1 MIGKDGSVSKE
12 FRFRSTSCQNSPDE
26 ARNVFHRQTSEPVK
40 NNAKLDSI
48 SEVARDF
55 PARQQSETPNTTD
68 NSNSKPEPEPFKET
82 NFDIPTSS
90 IEAEIVKPEE
100 VKTPETPSV
109 PSVNKPSSDNA
120 VLVGNLLSRKKSEK
134 ILEDLSNLVLK
145 ETESLD
151 EELSS
156 LPQPGQTGKEN
167 KNEKENSKEKNIF
180 LDQLSTT
187 PSPPGDN
194 YNSVYNI
201 EAEVVK
207 EKLEKSE
214 EEKETTPV
222 SSVEVKSSLDSE
234 LPANSFYQTSVP
246 SPLARKQE
254 SQGGGGDSNSMLDF
268 CISRSGSE
276 QAANRAKNVYK
287 FQPQVRKP
295 SLVRNRKKSYKRSKS
310 YAGGTVSLSQ
320 CPLCAR
326 LFER

>member
-12 FRFRSTSCQNSPDE
+12 FRFRSTSCQNSQDE
-26 ARNVFHRQTSEPVK
+26 PKNVFHRQTSEPVK

-48 SEVARDF
+48 SETTREL
-55 PARQQSETPNTTD
+55 PRRQQSETPNTNTD
-68 NSNSKPEPEPFKET
+68 TTNNVPEPEPSKET
-82 NFDIPTSS
+82 DFDLTNSF
-90 IEAEIVKPEE
+90 IEPEVVKPEE
-100 VKTPETPSV
+100 I
-109 PSVNKPSSDNA
+109 KPSETSSELVDKPSNDNA
-120 VLVGNLLSRKKSEK
+120 ILVGHLTRKKSEK

-145 ETESLD
+145 EAESLD

-156 LPQPGQTGKEN
+156 LPQPGQSEKEN
-167 KNEKENSKEKNIF
+167 KNEKENCKERNI
-180 LDQLSTT
+180 LQDQLSAKTT
-187 PSPPGDN
+187 GDD
-194 YNSVYNI
+194 YKSVYDI

-214 EEKETTPV
+214 EAKETDPV
-222 SSVEVKSSLDSE
+222 NTVDAKSSLSSE

-246 SPLARKQE
+246 SPLAKKQE
-254 SQGGGGDSNSMLDF
+254 SQGGSGDTNSMLDF
-268 CISRSGSE
+268 CLSRAGSE
-276 QAANRAKNVYK
+276 QGPSRAKNVYK

>member
-12 FRFRSTSCQNSPDE
+12 FRFRSTSCQNSHDE
-26 ARNVFHRQTSEPVK
+26 PKNIFHRQTSEPVK
-40 NNAKLDSI
+40 NNDKLDSI
-48 SEVARDF
+48 SETIRDF
-55 PARQQSETPNTTD
+55 PKRQQSETPNTNTESNC
-68 NSNSKPEPEPFKET
+68 NSISPPEPFKET
-82 NFDIPTSS
+82 NFDIIPNSS
-90 IEAEIVKPEE
+90 TEPEA
-100 VKTPETPSV
+100 VKTEEIKTNETPLD
-109 PSVNKPSSDNA
+109 PVNKPSSDDA
-120 VLVGNLLSRKKSEK
+120 IVVGHLTRKKSEK

-145 ETESLD
+145 EAESLD

-156 LPQPGQTGKEN
+156 LPQPGQSEKEN
-167 KNEKENSKEKNIF
+167 NNEKENCKVGNI
-180 LDQLSTT
+180 LQDQLSAKTT
-187 PSPPGDN
+187 GDD
-194 YNSVYNI
+194 YKSVYDI

-214 EEKETTPV
+214 EAKETNPV
-222 SSVEVKSSLDSE
+222 STGDAKSSLSSE

-246 SPLARKQE
+246 SPLAKKQE
-254 SQGGGGDSNSMLDF
+254 SQGGSGDTNSMLDF
-268 CISRSGSE
+268 CLSRAGSE
-276 QAANRAKNVYK
+276 QGPSRAKNVYK

>member
-12 FRFRSTSCQNSPDE
+12 FRFRSTSCQNSQDE
-26 ARNVFHRQTSEPVK
+26 PKNVFHRQTSEPVK

-48 SEVARDF
+48 SETTREL
-55 PARQQSETPNTTD
+55 PRRQQSETPNTNTD
-68 NSNSKPEPEPFKET
+68 TTYNVPEPEPSKET
-82 NFDIPTSS
+82 DFDLTNSFIKP
-90 IEAEIVKPEE
+90 EVVKPEE
-100 VKTPETPSV
+100 I
-109 PSVNKPSSDNA
+109 KPSEISSELVDKPSNDNA
-120 VLVGNLLSRKKSEK
+120 ILVGHLTRKKSEK
-134 ILEDLSNLVLK
+134 ILEDLSNLVMK
-145 ETESLD
+145 EAESLD

-156 LPQPGQTGKEN
+156 LPQQEHTLEN
-167 KNEKENSKEKNIF
+167 NNNEKENSKDRNIL
-180 LDQLSTT
+180 LDQLNATNT
-187 PSPPGDN
+187 GDD
-194 YNSVYNI
+194 YKSVYDI

-207 EKLEKSE
+207 EEMDKSE
-214 EEKETTPV
+214 EAKETDPV
-222 SSVEVKSSLDSE
+222 SSVDSKSRLDSE

-246 SPLARKQE
+246 SPLAKKPE
-254 SQGGGGDSNSMLDF
+254 SGGGSGDTNSMLDF

-276 QAANRAKNVYK
+276 QGASRAKNVYK

>member
-1 MIGKDGSVSKE
+1 M
-12 FRFRSTSCQNSPDE
+12 
-26 ARNVFHRQTSEPVK
+26 FHRQTSEPVK
-40 NNAKLDSI
+40 NNDKLDSI

-55 PARQQSETPNTTD
+55 PAKQRSESPNTD
-68 NSNSKPEPEPFKET
+68 NSNSNPEPEPFKET
-82 NFDIPTSS
+82 NFDIPNSS
-90 IEAEIVKPEE
+90 IEPEVDKPEE
-100 VKTPETPSV
+100 INTYETPSEQV
-109 PSVNKPSSDNA
+109 VNKSSSDNA
-120 VLVGNLLSRKKSEK
+120 DVVGYLTRKKSEK

-145 ETESLD
+145 EAESLD

-156 LPQPGQTGKEN
+156 LPQPGQPGKEN
-167 KNEKENSKEKNIF
+167 NNNNEKENSKKQNIF
-180 LDQLSTT
+180 LDKLSTT
-187 PSPPGDN
+187 SPTGDK

-207 EKLEKSE
+207 EKLENSE
-214 EEKETTPV
+214 TEKETEPV
-222 SSVEVKSSLDSE
+222 SSVEVKSSLDTE

-246 SPLARKQE
+246 SPLARRQE
-254 SQGGGGDSNSMLDF
+254 SQGGGGDSNSLLDF

-276 QAANRAKNVYK
+276 QGASRAKNVYK

>member
-1 MIGKDGSVSKE
+1 M
-12 FRFRSTSCQNSPDE
+12 
-26 ARNVFHRQTSEPVK
+26 
-40 NNAKLDSI
+40 
-48 SEVARDF
+48 
-55 PARQQSETPNTTD
+55 
-68 NSNSKPEPEPFKET
+68 
-82 NFDIPTSS
+82 
-90 IEAEIVKPEE
+90 
-100 VKTPETPSV
+100 
-109 PSVNKPSSDNA
+109 
-120 VLVGNLLSRKKSEK
+120 
-134 ILEDLSNLVLK
+134 
-145 ETESLD
+145 
-151 EELSS
+151 
-156 LPQPGQTGKEN
+156 
-167 KNEKENSKEKNIF
+167 
-180 LDQLSTT
+180 LDQLSST

-214 EEKETTPV
+214 EEKETTTV
-222 SSVEVKSSLDSE
+222 SSVDVKSSLDSE

-254 SQGGGGDSNSMLDF
+254 SQGGGGDNNSMLDF

-276 QAANRAKNVYK
+276 QGASRAKNVYK